1 MQPKEIVA
9 QFVEN
14 IRAQRLDEAKDQL
27 AENGFE
33 YVGRICVS

>member
-14 IRAQRLDEAKDQL
+14 IRAQRLDEAKDLL
-27 AENGFE
+27 AEKGF
-33 YVGRICVS
+33 RICVS